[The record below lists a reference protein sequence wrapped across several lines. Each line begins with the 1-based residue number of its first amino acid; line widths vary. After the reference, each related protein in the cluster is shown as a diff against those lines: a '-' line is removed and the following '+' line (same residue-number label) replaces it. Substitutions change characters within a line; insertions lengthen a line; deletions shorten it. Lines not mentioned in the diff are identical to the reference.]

1 MAKYGD
7 IILSFQVEDFNNFIA
22 SNYPVFK
29 KQEVAV
35 DDLNNHENLKLLSY
49 ILKEENYVGENYRF

>member
-1 MAKYGD
+1 MAKYSD
-7 IILSFQVEDFNNFIA
+7 VILSFQVEDFNNFMCFNL
-22 SNYPVFK
+22 SGFFK

-35 DDLNNHENLKLLSY
+35 DDLK

>member
-1 MAKYGD
+1 MKVKMPFMAKYSD
-7 IILSFQVEDFNNFIA
+7 AILSFQVEDFNNFIA

-35 DDLNNHENLKLLSY
+35 DDLK

>member
-7 IILSFQVEDFNNFIA
+7 VILSSQVEDFNNFIA
-22 SNYPVFK
+22 SNYPVFN

-35 DDLNNHENLKLLSY
+35 DDLKS
-49 ILKEENYVGENYRF
+49 LKEENYVGENYRF